1 MKSADRK
8 LGAQTFTD
16 NLILDDGLLR
26 AGCVRVLK
34 ISREFLG
41 GVSLSA
47 PVGASQSFLNTSRVT
62 KICDHFA
69 PHVPFSLLLCVIGPP
84 PLDTEVA
91 SLSSL
96 LVATL

>member
-41 GVSLSA
+41 GVSLPA
-47 PVGASQSFLNTSRVT
+47 QVGASQSFLNTSRVT
-62 KICDHFA
+62 KICDHF
-69 PHVPFSLLLCVIGPP
+69 VPTSRFRSSF
-84 PLDTEVA
+84 A
-91 SLSSL
+91 SSDRRHS
-96 LVATL
+96 TLR